1 MGHLD
6 LEVTGGTIAWGGAFW
21 HRHWHCPSARRLGHG
36 KAMAE
41 SQLIANHAIMLMFIP
56 FIPSSNL
63 RDEYSR
69 ATGK

>member
-1 MGHLD
+1 MGRRL
-6 LEVTGGTIAWGGAFW
+6 LASPLAS
-21 HRHWHCPSARRLGHG
+21 PSARRLGHG